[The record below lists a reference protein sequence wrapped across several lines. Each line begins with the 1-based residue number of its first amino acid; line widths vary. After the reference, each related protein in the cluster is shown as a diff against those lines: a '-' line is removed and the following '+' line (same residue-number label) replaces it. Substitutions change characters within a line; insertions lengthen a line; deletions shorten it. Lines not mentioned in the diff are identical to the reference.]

1 MNEKIKVKI
10 ISSLEK
16 CFLDE
21 SISQKSELK
30 SISMFQNEK
39 LSFQIAYTCED
50 YGLYPFFFKVNIEGE
65 LSGHIR
71 LRRVKNLSSTF
82 PAVPI
87 SMDDDY
93 LRIKPGLYPDVIV
106 PVTYNSRIMA
116 APGNLEALWVDI
128 SCEGVKSGVYP
139 TRFGFYDENGEP
151 LAEAEINIT
160 LFADLL
166 PTLDIYHT
174 EWFYADCLAEYYG
187 VPVFSDRHFE
197 IIENYIKCAV
207 ENEIN
212 TIMMP
217 VFTPPLDT
225 YIGGE
230 RLTTQLVKINIT
242 DGKYCFDFSNL
253 RRWIDICKRNGV
265 KYYEMPHFY
274 TQWGAKAAPKFVA
287 EANGREQIIFGWNTP
302 ALSDEYQE
310 FLKVF
315 ITALTNELKNNGIF
329 KQCIFHVS
337 DEPNGGDYES
347 YSKAKMKIKEYLGD
361 AVIVDA
367 MSHYELY
374 TSGAV
379 ECPAV
384 SVSLIKQF
392 IDCGVK
398 NMWAYYCGGDNKK
411 VSNRF
416 FSTPAY
422 RNRILGIQL
431 YKYDIKGFLHWGY
444 NYWHNRYS
452 YDCVNPFLE
461 TAGEY
466 FAPSGD
472 AFLVYPAPDG
482 TPYESTRLKVLRD
495 AFQDFRAMRLCE
507 RKCGRKAVLNLID
520 EVFGD
525 ITFTDYP
532 KQSNLLETFRERL
545 NYMATETREKIQF
558 VDMPVARLSK

>member
-1 MNEKIKVKI
+1 MNEKFKVKI

-50 YGLYPFFFKVNIEGE
+50 YGLYPFFFKVDIEGE

-128 SCEGVKSGVYP
+128 SCEGVKSGIYP
-139 TRFGFYDENGEP
+139 TRFRFYDEDGEP

-545 NYMATETREKIQF
+545 NYMAAETREKIQF

>member
-1 MNEKIKVKI
+1 
-10 ISSLEK
+10 
-16 CFLDE
+16 
-21 SISQKSELK
+21 
-30 SISMFQNEK
+30 
-39 LSFQIAYTCED
+39 
-50 YGLYPFFFKVNIEGE
+50 
-65 LSGHIR
+65 
-71 LRRVKNLSSTF
+71 
-82 PAVPI
+82 
-87 SMDDDY
+87 
-93 LRIKPGLYPDVIV
+93 
-106 PVTYNSRIMA
+106 
-116 APGNLEALWVDI
+116 
-128 SCEGVKSGVYP
+128 
-139 TRFGFYDENGEP
+139 
-151 LAEAEINIT
+151 
-160 LFADLL
+160 
-166 PTLDIYHT
+166 
-174 EWFYADCLAEYYG
+174 
-187 VPVFSDRHFE
+187 
-197 IIENYIKCAV
+197 
-207 ENEIN
+207 
-212 TIMMP
+212 
-217 VFTPPLDT
+217 
-225 YIGGE
+225 
-230 RLTTQLVKINIT
+230 
-242 DGKYCFDFSNL
+242 
-253 RRWIDICKRNGV
+253 
-265 KYYEMPHFY
+265 MPHFY

-287 EANGREQIIFGWNTP
+287 EVNGREQIIFGWNTP
-302 ALSDEYQE
+302 ALSDEYQS

-315 ITALTNELKNNGIF
+315 ITELTNELKNNGIF

-337 DEPNGGDYES
+337 DEPNSGDYES

-367 MSHYELY
+367 MSHYDLY
-374 TSGAV
+374 ASGAV

-384 SVSLIKQF
+384 SVSAIKRF

-398 NMWAYYCGGDNKK
+398 DMWAYYCGGDNKK

-452 YDCVNPFLE
+452 YDCINPFLE

-507 RKCGRKAVLNLID
+507 RKCGRKVVLDLID

-532 KQSNLLETFRERL
+532 KQSNLLEAFRERL
-545 NYMATETREKIQF
+545 NYMVAETREKIQF

>member
-1 MNEKIKVKI
+1 MNEKFKVKI

-50 YGLYPFFFKVNIEGE
+50 YGLYPFFFKVDIKGE

-392 IDCGVK
+392 IDYGVK

-545 NYMATETREKIQF
+545 NYMAAETREKIQF

>member
-1 MNEKIKVKI
+1 MNEKFKVKI
-10 ISSLEK
+10 VSSLEK

-21 SISQKSELK
+21 SISQKNALTA
-30 SISMFQNEK
+30 ISMFQNEK

-50 YGLYPFFFKVNIEGE
+50 YGLFPFFFKVDIEGE

-128 SCEGVKSGVYP
+128 SCEGVKAGVYP
-139 TRFGFYDENGEP
+139 TKFRFYDENGEP

-160 LFADLL
+160 LFADML
-166 PTLDIYHT
+166 PALDIYHT

-187 VPVFSDRHFE
+187 VPVFSDKHFE

-212 TIMMP
+212 TVMTP

-242 DGKYCFDFSNL
+242 DGKYYFDFLNL

-274 TQWGAKAAPKFVA
+274 TQWGAKAAPKLVA
-287 EANGREQIIFGWNTP
+287 EVNGREQIIFGWNTP
-302 ALSDEYQE
+302 ALSDEYQS

-361 AVIVDA
+361 AAIVDA
-367 MSHYELY
+367 MSHYDLY
-374 TSGAV
+374 ASGAV

-384 SVSLIKQF
+384 SVSAIKRF

-452 YDCVNPFLE
+452 YDCINPFLE

-507 RKCGRKAVLNLID
+507 RKCGRKAVLDLID

-532 KQSNLLETFRERL
+532 KQSNLLEAFRERL
-545 NYMATETREKIQF
+545 NYMVAETREKIQF

>member
-1 MNEKIKVKI
+1 MNEKFKVKI

-50 YGLYPFFFKVNIEGE
+50 YGLFPFFFKVDIEGE

-82 PAVPI
+82 PAVPV
-87 SMDDDY
+87 SVDEDY

-128 SCEGVKSGVYP
+128 SCEGVKAGVYP

-187 VPVFSDRHFE
+187 VPVFSGRHFE

-315 ITALTNELKNNGIF
+315 ITELTNELKNNDIF

-482 TPYESTRLKVLRD
+482 TPYESTRMKVLRD

-507 RKCGRKAVLNLID
+507 RKCGRKAVLDLID

-532 KQSNLLETFRERL
+532 KQSNLLEVFRERL
-545 NYMATETREKIQF
+545 NYMTAETQEKIQF
-558 VDMPVARLSK
+558 VDMPIARLSK

>member
-1 MNEKIKVKI
+1 MNEKFKVKI

-50 YGLYPFFFKVNIEGE
+50 YGLYPFFFKVDIEGE
-65 LSGHIR
+65 LSRHIR

-128 SCEGVKSGVYP
+128 SCEGVKAGIYP
-139 TRFGFYDENGEP
+139 TRFRFYDEDGEP

-160 LFADLL
+160 LFADML

-545 NYMATETREKIQF
+545 NYMAAETREKIQF

>member
-1 MNEKIKVKI
+1 MSEKFKVKI
-10 ISSLEK
+10 VSSLEK

-21 SISQKSELK
+21 SISQKNALTA
-30 SISMFQNEK
+30 ISMFQNEK

-50 YGLYPFFFKVNIEGE
+50 YGLFPFFFKVDIEGE

-82 PAVPI
+82 PAVPV
-87 SMDDDY
+87 SADEDY
-93 LRIKPGLYPDVIV
+93 LRKKPGLYPDVIV

-128 SCEGVKSGVYP
+128 SCEGVKAGVYP

-151 LAEAEINIT
+151 LADAEINIT
-160 LFADLL
+160 LFSDML
-166 PTLDIYHT
+166 PALDIYHT

-197 IIENYIKCAV
+197 IIESFIKCAV

-212 TIMMP
+212 TVMTP

-242 DGKYCFDFSNL
+242 DGKYYFDFSNL

-287 EANGREQIIFGWNTP
+287 EVNDREQIIFGWNTP
-302 ALSDEYQE
+302 ALSDEYQG
-310 FLKVF
+310 FLKIF
-315 ITALTNELKNNGIF
+315 IKALLKELENNGIL

-337 DEPNGGDYES
+337 DEPNGADYEN

-361 AVIVDA
+361 ALIVDA

-392 IDCGVK
+392 IDSGVK
-398 NMWAYYCGGDNKK
+398 NMWAYYCGGDSKN

-416 FSTPAY
+416 FSTSAY

-452 YDCVNPFLE
+452 YDCINPFLE

-507 RKCGRKAVLNLID
+507 RKCGRKAVLDLID

-532 KQSNLLETFRERL
+532 KQSNLLEVFRERL
-545 NYMATETREKIQF
+545 NYMAAETREKIQF
-558 VDMPVARLSK
+558 VDMPIVRLSK

>member
-1 MNEKIKVKI
+1 MNEKFKVKI

-50 YGLYPFFFKVNIEGE
+50 YGLFPFFFKVDIEGE

-82 PAVPI
+82 PAVPV
-87 SMDDDY
+87 SAYEDY

-128 SCEGVKSGVYP
+128 SCEGVKAGVYP
-139 TRFGFYDENGEP
+139 TKFRFYDENGEP

-160 LFADLL
+160 LFADML
-166 PTLDIYHT
+166 PALDIYHT

-187 VPVFSDRHFE
+187 VPVFSDKHFE

-212 TIMMP
+212 TVMTP

-230 RLTTQLVKINIT
+230 RLTNQLVKINIT
-242 DGKYCFDFSNL
+242 DGKYCFDFLNL

-274 TQWGAKAAPKFVA
+274 TQWGAKAAPKLVA
-287 EANGREQIIFGWNTP
+287 EVNGREQIIFGWNTP
-302 ALSDEYQE
+302 ALSDEYQS

-329 KQCIFHVS
+329 KQCIDVYKRQIFNSLFVS
-337 DEPNGGDYES
+337 AVTTALYIILSTAAAFALSKSKLRFRKVFFLMVQFALLFNAFTLAIPQYLI
-347 YSKAKMKIKEYLGD
+347 YSYLGIIDTYWVYILPMLAGTMGVFLMKQYMEGSIPEALLEAARIDGAGPYRIFFQIAIPMVKPCIMTLMLFGFRD
-361 AVIVDA
+361 AWAIA
-367 MSHYELY
+367 PGETIFTESLK
-374 TSGAV
+374 TLPGAV
-379 ECPAV
+379 SQITAAGIARAGSSMAV
-384 SVSLIKQF
+384 TVILMIPPILVYMISQ
-392 IDCGVK
+392 
-398 NMWAYYCGGDNKK
+398 
-411 VSNRF
+411 SNVLE
-416 FSTPAY
+416 SMNSA
-422 RNRILGIQL
+422 G
-431 YKYDIKGFLHWGY
+431 IKG
-444 NYWHNRYS
+444 
-452 YDCVNPFLE
+452 
-461 TAGEY
+461 
-466 FAPSGD
+466 
-472 AFLVYPAPDG
+472 
-482 TPYESTRLKVLRD
+482 
-495 AFQDFRAMRLCE
+495 
-507 RKCGRKAVLNLID
+507 
-520 EVFGD
+520 
-525 ITFTDYP
+525 
-532 KQSNLLETFRERL
+532 
-545 NYMATETREKIQF
+545 
-558 VDMPVARLSK
+558 